1 MAFNKF
7 LAKFAD
13 IYYYIKVDNNIVDN
27 NTKVAG
33 IGLFFAC
40 CCDG

>member
-7 LAKFAD
+7 LAKFA
-13 IYYYIKVDNNIVDN
+13 YIRILYKVDNNTVDN
-27 NTKVAG
+27 NIKVAG

>member
-7 LAKFAD
+7 LAKFA
-13 IYYYIKVDNNIVDN
+13 YIHILYKVDN